1 MYMKIN
7 VIGKNLDIT
16 DDIRA
21 EVLKKFERLDKYF
34 ADDQNVDVR
43 IATEGN
49 DYKVEVTAILDGG
62 TILRAEAADQTYQN
76 AVDRTIDALM
86 RQVRKHKTRLMK
98 DRHSQSIR
106 FENFDDNFDRDY
118 GIDDSYDDN
127 INVARHKEVSV
138 KPMSTEEAIMQ
149 MELIDHDFYVFQS
162 DEDMSIKVVY
172 RRKNGGYGQIIPVQK

>member
-1 MYMKIN
+1 MKIN
-7 VIGKNLDIT
+7 IFGKNLDIT

-43 IATEGN
+43 IATEGI
-49 DYKVEVTAILDGG
+49 DYKVEVTVILDGG
-62 TILRAEAADQTYQN
+62 TILRAESADQTYQN
-76 AVDRTIDALM
+76 AIDRTIDALM

-98 DRHSQSIR
+98 DRYSQSIR
-106 FENFDDNFDRDY
+106 FEHFDDNFDRDY
-118 GIDDSYDDN
+118 GIDNSYDEDIN
-127 INVARHKEVSV
+127 IAREKEVSV

-162 DEDMSIKVVY
+162 DEDMGIMVVY
-172 RRKNGGYGQIIPVQK
+172 RRKNGGYGKIIPVQK